1 MKFSLRYWMREVLA
15 PVVSTDGD
23 SPYAVGLNAEPV
35 RIPSARGLSLFGWFI
50 PAFATTPET
59 MDHPSPTVVLLHGW
73 CGNASSLLPAALVL
87 HHAGYAVLLLEAR
100 NHGRSDCDDHTS
112 LPRFAEDLDNAI
124 DWLKAVSSVD
134 ARRIAA
140 IGHSVGA
147 AAVLL
152 SASRRNDL
160 FAVVS
165 VAAFA
170 HPEQVMQRWFALR
183 FIPYWPIAWLINR
196 ALEKIIGATF
206 SDIAPIKTIAT
217 VSCPVL
223 IIHGLQDTLVPV
235 ADAHEIRNYSNKQS
249 TELVECDGTH
259 EGFADTD
266 RVSSRIVDFF
276 NATMPP
282 VCDAIA

>member
-1 MKFSLRYWMREVLA
+1 MRGVLA

-23 SPYAVGLNAEPV
+23 SPQALGLNAHTV
-35 RIPSARGLSLFGWFI
+35 SIPSARGLNLFGWFI
-50 PAFATTPET
+50 PTET
-59 MDHPSPTVVLLHGW
+59 NHPSPTVVLLHGW

-87 HHAGYAVLLLEAR
+87 HDAGYAVLLLEAR

-124 DWLKAVSSVD
+124 DWLKSLHSVD

-152 SASRRNDL
+152 SASRRKDL

-170 HPEQVMQRWFALR
+170 HPEQVMRRWFAMR
-183 FIPYWPIAWLINR
+183 FIPYWPIAWVINR
-196 ALEKIIGATF
+196 ALEKIIGAAF
-206 SDIAPIKTIAT
+206 SDIAPIKTVAS

-223 IIHGLQDTLVPV
+223 IIHGLQDALVPIT
-235 ADAHEIRNYSNKQS
+235 DAHQIRDYSNKHT
-249 TELVECDGTH
+249 TEFVECDGTH
-259 EGFADTD
+259 ESFTDAD
-266 RVSSRIVDFF
+266 RISSKIVDFF
-276 NATMPP
+276 NATVPP
-282 VCDAIA
+282 ICNATA

>member
-1 MKFSLRYWMREVLA
+1 MRGVLA

-23 SPYAVGLNAEPV
+23 SPQAFGLSAQTV
-35 RIPSARGLSLFGWFI
+35 SIPSARGLNLFGWFI
-50 PAFATTPET
+50 PAIA
-59 MDHPSPTVVLLHGW
+59 DQPSPTVVLLHGW
-73 CGNASSLLPAALVL
+73 CGNASSLLPAALGL
-87 HHAGYAVLLLEAR
+87 HRAGFAVLLMEAR

-124 DWLKAVSSVD
+124 DWLKAVSAVD
-134 ARRIAA
+134 SKRIAA

-183 FIPYWPIAWLINR
+183 YIPYWPIAWLVNR
-196 ALEKIIGATF
+196 ALEKIIGAAF
-206 SDIAPIKTIAT
+206 SEIAPIKTIAT

-223 IIHGLQDTLVPV
+223 LIHGRQDLLVPIT
-235 ADAHEIRNYSNKQS
+235 DAHQIQNFGAQRGTQ
-249 TELVECDGTH
+249 LVECDGTH
-259 EGFADTD
+259 VGFADANQIC
-266 RVSSRIVDFF
+266 RRIVDFF
-276 NATMPP
+276 KDTMPP
-282 VCDAIA
+282 ICGTNAFTQKPKV